1 MSKTFIEQ
9 EQEKESAQS
18 KLVGIRTN
26 DNESAS
32 LNAIVFITETL
43 STALPR
49 HDFVKIEYGEEI
61 GKSIL
66 ITTRDH
72 LIELEGQRLDRLF
85 DLLALNRV
93 FSIEEGSKQDKP
105 EDRTSVI
112 KITIANLEDLKDEQ
126 TEDPR

>member
-1 MSKTFIEQ
+1 MSKTSIEQ

-18 KLVGIRTN
+18 KLVGIRAN

-72 LIELEGQRLDRLF
+72 LIELEGERLDRLF

-93 FSIEEGSKQDKP
+93 FSIEEAQDQSQR
-105 EDRTSVI
+105 ENITIAR
-112 KITIANLEDLKDEQ
+112 KITIANLVDEESYSEDDLE
-126 TEDPR
+126 